1 MSRFAALLDACV
13 LVPVALTDTLLRLAE
28 CELYRPLWS
37 ARILEEAQLA
47 VAAIHPEVD
56 PERISRRFRQM
67 DAAFPDASLD
77 GWHRVQGG
85 LELPDRDDRHVLA
98 AAIAGRADVIVTANV
113 RDFPAEV
120 LREYSLEA
128 LSPDQFLLDHLDLA
142 PGMVIRAVREQ
153 AKATREPALTAEA
166 LVGILDRCGVPQFAA
181 ELGRHL

>member
-28 CELYRPLWS
+28 YELYRPLWS
-37 ARILEEAQLA
+37 ARILEEAQRA
-47 VAAIHPEVD
+47 VTAIHPEVD
-56 PERISRRFRQM
+56 PERIHRRFRQM

-77 GWHRVQGG
+77 GWQPLQGS

-113 RDFPAEV
+113 RDFPAEI
-120 LREYSLEA
+120 LRDYGLEA

-142 PGMVIRAVREQ
+142 PGLVIRAVREQ
-153 AKATREPALTAEA
+153 AEATRQPALTAGA

>member
-1 MSRFAALLDACV
+1 MSGFAALLDACV

-28 CELYRPLWS
+28 YELYRPLWS
-37 ARILEEAQLA
+37 ARILEEAQRA
-47 VAAIHPEVD
+47 VTAIHPEVD

-77 GWHRVQGG
+77 GWQPLQVS

-120 LREYSLEA
+120 LRDYGLEA

-153 AKATREPALTAEA
+153 ARATQQPALTAEA
-166 LVGILDRCGVPQFAA
+166 LLGILDRCGVPQFAA